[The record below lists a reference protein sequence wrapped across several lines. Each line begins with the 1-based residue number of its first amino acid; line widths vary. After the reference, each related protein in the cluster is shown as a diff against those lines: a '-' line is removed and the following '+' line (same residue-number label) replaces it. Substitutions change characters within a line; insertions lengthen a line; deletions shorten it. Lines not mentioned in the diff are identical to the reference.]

1 MTIPENDAS
10 DRFHPVTRFEV
21 TTDRALGRAAAR
33 SRRFLRL
40 SVQAAPAPVFRH
52 RIPIAIA
59 FALDTSGSMC
69 GEKLALAKQALMTA
83 IEKLH
88 PEDAFSISTFDGTAR
103 LLLPLMRNDLDG
115 VASARRVLS
124 AVGASG
130 NTALFD
136 GWQRARDTLPP
147 VAGLMTTLPRVVLIT
162 DGQANVGPSTV
173 EHIGP
178 MVSAARTKGVTT
190 TTLGIGAD
198 FNEALLSSLA
208 TSGGGQFYYVP
219 DADRLESILT
229 LELAEAASVIAQGV
243 YLEICPAP
251 GVFLEPRN
259 TYPAQWTG
267 TALRIDV
274 GPLVGGQSLD
284 LIVASRLPVGALGA
298 QISVEITIG
307 DHEGP
312 LELPVRTVSWT
323 LAGHPEN
330 DAQPVDAAVLRLVAQ
345 AAAAHARLEA
355 VEHNRRGA
363 TGEAVAALAKASLY
377 VGSLLPGDP
386 EAAALA
392 AALDADR
399 AEFSHRMDERRLKA
413 RHMASSTVLSDK
425 SPDGRSRR
433 RP

>member
-1 MTIPENDAS
+1 MSFPENDSNGRLDPVA
-10 DRFHPVTRFEV
+10 RFDV
-21 TTDRALGRAAAR
+21 TTDRALGRATAR
-33 SRRFLRL
+33 SRRFVRL
-40 SVQAAPAPVFRH
+40 SVQAAPTPLTRH
-52 RIPIAIA
+52 RVPIAIA
-59 FALDTSGSMC
+59 FALDTSGSMG
-69 GEKLALAKQALMTA
+69 GEKLELAKRALMA
-83 IEKLH
+83 AVEKLH
-88 PEDAFSISTFDGTAR
+88 PEDAFSITTFDQTAR
-103 LLLPLMRNDLDG
+103 LVLPLVRNDLGG
-115 VASARRVLS
+115 VAAARRVL
-124 AVGASG
+124 AEVGANG

-136 GWQRARDTLPP
+136 GWRQARDTLPP
-147 VAGLMTTLPRVVLIT
+147 VRGLMETLPRVVLLT
-162 DGQANVGPSTV
+162 DGQANVGPSTL

-178 MVSAARTKGVTT
+178 MVSAARMQGVTT

-198 FNEALLSSLA
+198 FNETLLAGLA
-208 TSGGGQFYYVP
+208 AAGGGQFYYVP

-243 YLEICPAP
+243 YFELCPAP
-251 GVFLEPRN
+251 GVFLEPWN

-284 LIVASRLPVGALGA
+284 LIVAARLPLGAVGA
-298 QISVEITIG
+298 QPSVEVTLG

-312 LELPVRTVSWT
+312 LELPVRTVTWT

-330 DAQPVDAAVLRLVAQ
+330 DAQPVDAAVLRLVGQ

-363 TGEAVAALAKASLY
+363 TGEAVAALAKASRY

-399 AEFSHRMDERRLKA
+399 AEFSHRMDEHRLKA
-413 RHMASSTVLSDK
+413 RHMASSTVLTDK

-433 RP
+433 GP